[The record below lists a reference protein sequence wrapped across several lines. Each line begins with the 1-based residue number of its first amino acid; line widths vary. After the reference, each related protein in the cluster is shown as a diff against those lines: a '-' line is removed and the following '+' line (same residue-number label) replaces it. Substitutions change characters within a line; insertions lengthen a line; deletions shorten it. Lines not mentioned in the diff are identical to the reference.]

1 MSSRITHDSLL
12 KSSERILKN
21 LLVDENTELLEQDDI
36 LLNLPLI
43 DFLLRKYNKQE
54 YNSETRYRYIKCLLC
69 DKKFRFKEKYHHK
82 NTLLH
87 KHKIK
92 LCKQEKRSIDDKD
105 IYIEMKEENIN

>member
-1 MSSRITHDSLL
+1 MRLTIESLN
-12 KSSERILKN
+12 KSSERILNN
-21 LLVDENTELLEQDDI
+21 LLVDENSILTEEDEI
-36 LLNLPLI
+36 LLSLPLV